1 MRKSKMSNKSAL
13 KKNFLTVIL
22 LALAGSIIYGLP
34 YYRFYYYDSYMQ
46 LYHLS
51 NVQIGL
57 LGSAYGFLGMLSYLL
72 GGVLADKLNAKKMVV
87 FSLIA
92 TGACGF
98 LHLLT
103 DQFYVL
109 LAIYVIWGLTSLLT
123 FWPACVKM
131 VRMQGNASEQ
141 SRTYGIFEGSR
152 GAFNAGHLAIATAIF
167 AVFEAKSMPGMGIKG
182 GLIFYSVTPILLG
195 ILFIFI
201 LKDPAKV
208 VVEEEAKEAAP
219 QKKFEWGD
227 VIKILKMPT
236 VWMIVV
242 MVFTSYTFNMS
253 TTYFNPYATNILGTT
268 AVVAVVITTSTQYI
282 RPFSTIFAG
291 FLADKFGKST
301 FMAIGYIMMMIG
313 LGAVMFAGQLSGSTM
328 GVVMIAGI
336 IIMYIGMYFCFGLT
350 FSFLEEGGVPVELSG
365 TATGVICTLGYLPE
379 VIDSLIAGKILDSYK
394 GITGYYI
401 YFVFMLVMAVIGLI
415 CAIAW
420 GRTYGKRYREAHAE
434 KE

>member
-1 MRKSKMSNKSAL
+1 MRKSKMSKKSAL

-51 NVQIGL
+51 NVQIGM

-72 GGVLADKLNAKKMVV
+72 GGVMADKFNAKKMVV

-103 DQFYVL
+103 GQFYVL

-141 SRTYGIFEGSR
+141 SRTYGIFEGTR

-167 AVFEAKSMPGMGIKG
+167 AVFQAKSMPAMGIHG
-182 GLIFYSVTPILLG
+182 GLIFYSVTPIILG

-201 LKDPAKV
+201 LKDPAKMEAD
-208 VVEEEAKEAAP
+208 EENKDAKP
-219 QKKFEWGD
+219 QKKFEWSD
-227 VIKILKMPT
+227 VIKILKLPA
-236 VWMIVV
+236 VWMVVV

-268 AVVAVVITTSTQYI
+268 AVVAAVITTSTQYI

-313 LGAVMFAGQLSGSTM
+313 LGLVMFAGQLSGTTM

-336 IIMYIGMYFCFGLT
+336 VIMYIGMYFCFGLT
-350 FSFLEEGGVPVELSG
+350 FSFLEEGGVPMELSG

-379 VIDSLIAGKILDSYK
+379 VIDSLIAGKILDTYK
-394 GITGYYI
+394 GIGGYYI
-401 YFVFMLVMAVIGLI
+401 YFVFMLAMAVIGLI
-415 CAIAW
+415 FAVMW
-420 GRTYGKRYREAHAE
+420 GKTYGKRY
-434 KE
+434 KEQQAAKE